1 MGYQDLK
8 KNGKFWLAQNDVTVY
23 PGVPTFTTIISGF
36 SLAFPVGCC
45 LDRSWQL
52 DLGGNKG
59 SSATTQKARR
69 DKQNKPGGI
78 FGSAILR
85 KYVCVYISFVANYLT
100 NILIRYCL
108 MCFDARMV
116 HGMDSLIFILYHHI
130 SKKTEK
136 QQWRPK
142 HWCSRD
148 YWRKGQSKARAIGNQ
163 GFNFYPLHS
172 GGYEMQ
178 WSVLTQMPHHI
189 LVLSC
194 NTWLSVYVTR
204 AMSILQVLQVVRSW
218 RWPAHP
224 WVFQKNGGLK
234 TQRCNLRRFV
244 SILQLHG
251 STVLCCVSRDS
262 GKLVLGPGTT
272 ATLKRDLTKKSFFGM
287 LVKVNADNKFST

>member
-1 MGYQDLK
+1 MIGSKWRYSLPWGANIYYDYFGVLASLSR
-8 KNGKFWLAQNDVTVY
+8 WL
-23 PGVPTFTTIISGF
+23 
-36 SLAFPVGCC
+36 L
-45 LDRSWQL
+45 
-52 DLGGNKG
+52 
-59 SSATTQKARR
+59 
-69 DKQNKPGGI
+69 
-78 FGSAILR
+78 FGSIVTAGLGWQQRLKRDNTESTKRQAKQTWWHIRERNIKKICL
-85 KYVCVYISFVANYLT
+85 CVYISFVANYLT

-130 SKKTEK
+130 SKNTEK

-224 WVFQKNGGLK
+224 WVFQENGGLK